1 LSNQS
6 IDFGFFYGILL
17 QAGIV
22 ENRLWN
28 GLVEPIDLLW
38 IFLGRCST
46 LELSKID
53 FGMVL
58 SNQSIDF
65 GFFWDAAASWNCR
78 KSTLELS
85 CGTNRSDRLW
95 NLFMDAARRWNCR
108 KSTLELSSMPMA
120 KTAKRKVNR
129 MILESSDGCVL
140 VVKKCTCHC
149 ICANSKGAHFKIDGD
164 IEHIISMIT
173 SLHVTW
179 KG

>member
-1 LSNQS
+1 MIFSVQVGCSSLYTRILSNQS
-6 IDFGFFYGILL
+6 IDFGILRTL
-17 QAGIV
+17 LEAGIV

-28 GLVEPIDLLW
+28 CLVETI
-38 IFLGRCST
+38 
-46 LELSKID
+46 
-53 FGMVL
+53 
-58 SNQSIDF
+58 
-65 GFFWDAAASWNCR
+65 
-78 KSTLELS
+78 
-85 CGTNRSDRLW
+85 DRLW
-95 NLFMDAARRWNCR
+95 NFMDAARRWNCR

-164 IEHIISMIT
+164 IEHIISIIT
-173 SLHVTW
+173 SLQVTS